1 MQHTLVAVFDNRS
14 DAQQAMDELLA
25 SSFSSTNVRLSH
37 ADPTGHTDSQ
47 TGAATLQSSS
57 HDDESI
63 GTSIK
68 NFFSDIF
75 GSDDS
80 VNAQHYESAVT
91 RGHHVLTIGPVSEPE
106 VERAADIVERFGP
119 IDIDE
124 DSTNDLQGTA
134 AGGLGS
140 DQIMRRDSVSTST
153 SASASQQGSQS
164 LSFQNDDRQP
174 FQQGNLNDP
183 VPMGGT
189 YQEPSGGNSNL
200 SHPGGQPLSSS
211 TAGMSMQDGTQ
222 GGAFQ
227 RNDLGSSGGISG
239 GSGMNSGS
247 GIGSNVGSSAAGT
260 TAAQETRRPGMRV
273 FPRDAGDL
281 NDTDRANRNHWSS
294 TYGQDGG
301 TYDDYA
307 PAYSYGS
314 SLASDEKFRGRS
326 WDDAESDIRSDWES
340 RNAGSTS
347 TWDKMKAAV
356 RHGWERITS

>member
-25 SSFSSTNVRLSH
+25 SSFSSSNVRLSH

-47 TGAATLQSSS
+47 TGAATLQSSP

-80 VNAQHYESAVT
+80 VNAQRYEGAVS

-106 VERAADIVERFGP
+106 VERAADIIERFGP

-124 DSTNDLQGTA
+124 DGTNDVQGM
-134 AGGLGS
+134 AGGIGS
-140 DQIMRRDSVSTST
+140 DQIMRRDS
-153 SASASQQGSQS
+153 ASASQGSQS

-200 SHPGGQPLSSS
+200 SHPGGQRLSSTTS
-211 TAGMSMQDGTQ
+211 GMSMQDGTQ
-222 GGAFQ
+222 SGALQ
-227 RNDLGSSGGISG
+227 RDDLGSSV
-239 GSGMNSGS
+239 GS
-247 GIGSNVGSSAAGT
+247 GIGSSAAGT
-260 TAAQETRRPGMRV
+260 AGTATSQETRRPGMRV

-281 NDTDRANRNHWSS
+281 NESDRANRSHWNS

-340 RNAGSTS
+340 RNAGTTS

>member
-25 SSFSSTNVRLSH
+25 SRFSSSNVKLSQ
-37 ADPTGHTDSQ
+37 ADPTGHTDSL
-47 TGAATLQSSS
+47 TGASTLSASKN
-57 HDDESI
+57 DDESI

-75 GSDDS
+75 GTDDS
-80 VNAQHYESAVT
+80 VYAQRYENAVT

-124 DSTNDLQGTA
+124 DSSGDLYGTTG
-134 AGGLGS
+134 GGLGT
-140 DQIMRRDSVSTST
+140 DQIMRRDS
-153 SASASQQGSQS
+153 ASVQGSQS

-189 YQEPSGGNSNL
+189 YQEPSGGSNNL
-200 SHPGGQPLSSS
+200 SNPGGQSLSSS

-222 GGAFQ
+222 QGSFQ
-227 RNDLGSSGGISG
+227 RGDLGN
-239 GSGMNSGS
+239 GSGNNSGS
-247 GIGSNVGSSAAGT
+247 GSLGGTSSPAT
-260 TAAQETRRPGMRV
+260 QRPGMRV
-273 FPRDAGDL
+273 FPRDSGDL
-281 NDTDRANRNHWSS
+281 SGSALKDNDTAYRNHWSS
-294 TYGQDGG
+294 TYGLDSGS
-301 TYDDYA
+301 YDDYA

-314 SLASDEKFRGRS
+314 SLASDDKYRGRS
-326 WDDAESDIRSDWES
+326 WDDAESDIRSDWET
-340 RNAGSTS
+340 RNAGTTS